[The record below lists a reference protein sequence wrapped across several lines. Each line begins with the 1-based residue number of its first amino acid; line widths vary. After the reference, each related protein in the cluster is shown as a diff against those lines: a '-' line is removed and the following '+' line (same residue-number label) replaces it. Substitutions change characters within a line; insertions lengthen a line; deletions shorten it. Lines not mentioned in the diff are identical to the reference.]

1 MEKSVRLGNNTYTK
15 IGMMQRLAWPLHRM
29 THKFIEYS
37 FFFFIKIFLSMEKG
51 RVHRQHPRQ
60 RCRDVKRRLLKEGI
74 LTSVTLAGYMNGRVG
89 SEK

>member
-1 MEKSVRLGNNTYTK
+1 MAPAQNDTQIYRAFL
-15 IGMMQRLAWPLHRM
+15 
-29 THKFIEYS
+29 